1 MKTLVSKQIPGNE
14 RPWFV
19 VDAADQT
26 LGRLATVIAKKLSGR
41 DRVDFTPYID
51 NGAYIVVINA
61 EKIAVT
67 GTKEEVKL
75 YRTHSG
81 YMGGLKETTLADM
94 RKLNPAHIISH
105 AVSGMLPKNKLREK
119 MLDRLKVVAGAEHQ
133 YAAQKPETLS
143 L

>member
-1 MKTLVSKQIPGNE
+1 MKTFVSKQIPGNE

-41 DRVDFTPYID
+41 DRVDFTPHID

-61 EKIAVT
+61 EKIVVT

>member
-41 DRVDFTPYID
+41 DRVDFTPHID

-105 AVSGMLPKNKLREK
+105 AVSEMLPKNKLREK

>member
-26 LGRLATVIAKKLSGR
+26 LGRLATMIAKKLSGR
-41 DRVDFTPYID
+41 DRVDFTPHID

>member
-41 DRVDFTPYID
+41 DRVDFTPHID

-105 AVSGMLPKNKLREK
+105 AVSGMLPKNKLRDPRIK
-119 MLDRLKVVAGAEHQ
+119 RMKLIKGTTTKYDNF
-133 YAAQKPETLS
+133 KPINLYK
-143 L
+143 

>member
-19 VDAADQT
+19 VDAADKN
-26 LGRLATVIAKKLSGR
+26 LGRLATRIARVLSGR
-41 DRVDFTPYID
+41 DRVDFTPHID
-51 NGAYIVVINA
+51 NGAYVVVINA

-67 GTKEEVKL
+67 GSKEEVKM

-81 YMGGLKETTLADM
+81 YMGGLKETTLSKM
-94 RKLNPAHIISH
+94 REINPSHIVTH
-105 AVSGMLPKNKLREK
+105 AISGMLPKNKLRDG
-119 MLDRLKVVAGAEHQ
+119 MLARLKVVSGSEHK
-133 YAAQKPETLS
+133 YEAQKPETLS

>member
-1 MKTLVSKQIPGNE
+1 MKTLVSKQIPGNQ
-14 RPWFV
+14 RTWFV
-19 VDAADQT
+19 VDAEGQT
-26 LGRLATVIAKKLSGR
+26 LGRLATIIARKLSGR
-41 DRVDFTPYID
+41 DRTDFTPHLD
-51 NGAYIVVINA
+51 NGAYVIVINA

-67 GTKEEVKL
+67 GKKESDKI

-81 YMGGLKETTLADM
+81 FMGGLKETTLEKM
-94 RKLNPAHIISH
+94 REIKPTHIITH

-119 MLDRLKVVAGAEHQ
+119 MLDRLKVVAGSEHP

>member
-41 DRVDFTPYID
+41 DRVDFTPHID

-67 GTKEEVKL
+67 GTKEEVNL

>member
-1 MKTLVSKQIPGNE
+1 MKTFVSKQIPGNE

-41 DRVDFTPYID
+41 DRVDFTPHID

>member
-19 VDAADQT
+19 VDATNQT
-26 LGRLATVIAKKLSGR
+26 LGRIATQIAQRLSGR
-41 DRVDFTPYID
+41 DRVDFTPHID
-51 NGAYIVVINA
+51 NGAYVVVINA

-67 GTKEEVKL
+67 GKKESDKL

-81 YMGGLKETTLADM
+81 FMGGLKETTLEKM
-94 RKLNPAHIISH
+94 REINPTHIITH

-119 MLDRLKVVAGAEHQ
+119 MLDRLKVVVGATHP
-133 YAAQKPETLS
+133 YTAQKPETLS